1 MKLFSCTLAF
11 VAILSSTV
19 LTAQSDIQDVRSN
32 YSIGQTVTITGI
44 VTSGSDLGS
53 VRYIQDDSAG
63 IALYP
68 GDNWDDWSAEPNPG
82 DEVTVTGEI
91 TEYNGLLEIGPN
103 LSQVDVLS
111 SGNDL
116 PEAQVVTPNMI
127 DESLEGELVVIQST
141 TFDSGG
147 QTIESNAT
155 YTFNASGEEGIIYV
169 RSSNSLVGT
178 ILNGCEMNLM
188 GIVSQFTFD
197 GFGGYQLL
205 PRGASDM
212 VSTSGICLTSEV
224 EQINISSTSFD
235 LTWTTDVVGDSEV
248 EWGVTPDL
256 GTTDSDVLPV
266 TDHVVSLSGLSPGTL
281 YYARVRSTSD
291 EGETVISPTRVY
303 ATISESSG
311 NIHVY
316 FTGSVDTSV
325 AIDEEAMSLGTST
338 NDTIAAWITSA
349 QHTLDI
355 AVYNTNNVAI
365 ENAVNTAAANGVQIR
380 YIAEGE
386 NANLGIQNFDS
397 SIPVHYRTDGEG
409 SGMHNKFFVGDAD
422 YPETAFVLTGSTNMT
437 TANLNTDKNNV
448 IVFQD
453 QSIARGYRLEFNE
466 MWGSDTMVPDEANSK
481 FGPAKTVNTPLKYI
495 VGGSPVEVYFSPT
508 DGTTSAIRETI
519 ETMDYDMAFAL
530 LSFTRDD
537 LADAIIDGSSFFVS
551 PQGAIEQIS
560 GTGAEFDNLTAAG
573 IDVQSH
579 QGIAGSLHHKYAVID
594 YSEPLSDPTVVTG
607 SHNWSS
613 TAENINDE
621 NTVVVHDA
629 RVANLYYQEFR
640 GLLISMGV
648 ISSIEDENG
657 DFVMTAF
664 PNPTSDVLHVEV
676 SNEYVGTAF
685 TLSDING
692 RLVEVLNVN
701 STRTS
706 IDVSGL
712 ERGVYVLS
720 SAKLNR
726 SLQVVVQ

>member
-1 MKLFSCTLAF
+1 
-11 VAILSSTV
+11 
-19 LTAQSDIQDVRSN
+19 
-32 YSIGQTVTITGI
+32 
-44 VTSGSDLGS
+44 
-53 VRYIQDDSAG
+53 
-63 IALYP
+63 
-68 GDNWDDWSAEPNPG
+68 
-82 DEVTVTGEI
+82 
-91 TEYNGLLEIGPN
+91 
-103 LSQVDVLS
+103 
-111 SGNDL
+111 
-116 PEAQVVTPNMI
+116 
-127 DESLEGELVVIQST
+127 
-141 TFDSGG
+141 
-147 QTIESNAT
+147 
-155 YTFNASGEEGIIYV
+155 
-169 RSSNSLVGT
+169 
-178 ILNGCEMNLM
+178 
-188 GIVSQFTFD
+188 
-197 GFGGYQLL
+197 
-205 PRGASDM
+205 M

-224 EQINISSTSFD
+224 EQINISSSSFD

-256 GTTDSDVLPV
+256 GTTDSDFFLA

-316 FTGSVDTSV
+316 FTGSVDTTV

-481 FGPAKTVNTPLKYI
+481 FGPAKSVNTPLKYI

-519 ETMDYDMAFAL
+519 ETMDYGMAFAL

-537 LADAIIDGSSFFVS
+537 LADAVIDGSSFFVS

-573 IDVQSH
+573 IDVHSH

-629 RVANLYYQEFR
+629 RVSNLYYQEFR

-706 IDVSGL
+706 LDVSGL
-712 ERGVYVLS
+712 EPGVYVLR

>member
-1 MKLFSCTLAF
+1 MKLFNCTLAF
-11 VAILSSTV
+11 IAILSSTV
-19 LTAQSDIQDVRSN
+19 LNAQSDILDARTS
-32 YSIGQTVTITGI
+32 YAIGQTVTVTGF

-53 VRYIQDDSAG
+53 VRYIQDESAG
-63 IALYP
+63 IAVYP
-68 GDNWDDWSAEPNPG
+68 GNDWTDWSAEPNPG
-82 DEVTVTGEI
+82 DEITVTGEI

-103 LSQVDVLS
+103 LTQVDVLS
-111 SGNDL
+111 SGNPIPDAL
-116 PEAQVVTPNMI
+116 VVTPNQLN
-127 DESLEGELVVIQST
+127 EALEGQLVVIEGT
-141 TFDSGG
+141 TFDAGG

-155 YTFNASGEEGIIYV
+155 YTFTSAGEEGIIYV

-178 ILNGCEMNLM
+178 TLNGCEMNLM

-197 GFGGYQLL
+197 GYGGYQLL

-212 VSTSGICLTSEV
+212 LSTSGVCLTSEV
-224 EQINISSTSFD
+224 EQINISSSSFD

-248 EWGVTPDL
+248 EWGLTPDL
-256 GTTDSDVLPV
+256 GTTTSDVFLS
-266 TDHVVSLSGLSPGTL
+266 TDHLISLSGLSPGTL
-281 YYARVRSTSD
+281 YYASVKSTNSD
-291 EGETVISPTRVY
+291 GETVTSPVRVY
-303 ATISESSG
+303 ATVSESSG

-316 FTGSVDTSV
+316 FTGSVDTTV

-365 ENAVNTAAANGVQIR
+365 ENAINTAAANGVQIR
-380 YIAEGE
+380 YIAEGA
-386 NANLGIQNFDS
+386 NANLGVQNFDS

-466 MWGSDTMVPDEANSK
+466 MWGSDSMVPDAANSK

-537 LADAIIDGSSFFVS
+537 LADAVIDGSSFFVS
-551 PQGAIEQIS
+551 PQGAIEQI
-560 GTGAEFDNLTAAG
+560 GGLGAEFENLTAAG
-573 IDVQSH
+573 IDVHSH

-621 NTVVVHDA
+621 NTVIVHDP
-629 RVANLYYQEFR
+629 RVSNLYYQELR

-648 ISSIEDENG
+648 IDSIEDEDG
-657 DFVMTAF
+657 KFVMTVF
-664 PNPTSDVLHVEV
+664 PNPTADVINIEV
-676 SNEYVGTAF
+676 SNEYIGTEF

-692 RLVEVLNVN
+692 RLIEVLNIN
-701 STRTS
+701 SVRTCL
-706 IDVSGL
+706 DVSNL
-712 ERGVYVLS
+712 DLGVYVLS
-720 SAKLNR
+720 SKKLNS

>member
-1 MKLFSCTLAF
+1 M
-11 VAILSSTV
+11 
-19 LTAQSDIQDVRSN
+19 
-32 YSIGQTVTITGI
+32 
-44 VTSGSDLGS
+44 
-53 VRYIQDDSAG
+53 
-63 IALYP
+63 
-68 GDNWDDWSAEPNPG
+68 
-82 DEVTVTGEI
+82 
-91 TEYNGLLEIGPN
+91 
-103 LSQVDVLS
+103 
-111 SGNDL
+111 
-116 PEAQVVTPNMI
+116 
-127 DESLEGELVVIQST
+127 
-141 TFDSGG
+141 
-147 QTIESNAT
+147 
-155 YTFNASGEEGIIYV
+155 
-169 RSSNSLVGT
+169 
-178 ILNGCEMNLM
+178 
-188 GIVSQFTFD
+188 
-197 GFGGYQLL
+197 
-205 PRGASDM
+205 
-212 VSTSGICLTSEV
+212 
-224 EQINISSTSFD
+224 
-235 LTWTTDVVGDSEV
+235 
-248 EWGVTPDL
+248 
-256 GTTDSDVLPV
+256 
-266 TDHVVSLSGLSPGTL
+266 
-281 YYARVRSTSD
+281 
-291 EGETVISPTRVY
+291 
-303 ATISESSG
+303 
-311 NIHVY
+311 Y

-551 PQGAIEQIS
+551 PQGAIEQIA

-573 IDVQSH
+573 IDVHSH

-629 RVANLYYQEFR
+629 RVSNLYYQEFR

-692 RLVEVLNVN
+692 RLVEVLNVK

-706 IDVSGL
+706 FDVSGL
-712 ERGVYVLS
+712 EPGVYVLR